1 MPFNCILD
9 QLLDIQA
16 SNVLKIGYSG
26 DYNIARNLL
35 LFAPTV
41 VVITLEIGSIEKPAP
56 ISGDVI
62 KEWLRR
68 WYWRNL
74 ATGDCYLFASNS
86 VFVQGDCHW
95 KRLRVSEW
103 LRGPVAYSTWVRRW
117 FVKSTHD
124 IAIWVAQ
131 AIHLHTPLVLRESQ
145 TVWEP
150 WPY

>member
-68 WYWRNL
+68 
-74 ATGDCYLFASNS
+74 
-86 VFVQGDCHW
+86 
-95 KRLRVSEW
+95 
-103 LRGPVAYSTWVRRW
+103 
-117 FVKSTHD
+117 
-124 IAIWVAQ
+124 
-131 AIHLHTPLVLRESQ
+131 
-145 TVWEP
+145 
-150 WPY
+150 